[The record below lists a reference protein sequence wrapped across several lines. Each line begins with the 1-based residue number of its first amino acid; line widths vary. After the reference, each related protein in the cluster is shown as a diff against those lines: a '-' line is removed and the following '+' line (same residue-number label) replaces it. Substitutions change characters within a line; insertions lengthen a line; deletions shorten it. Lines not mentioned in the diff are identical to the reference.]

1 MEGDAPPASA
11 PGNDGSDT
19 APTPEAAGGS
29 LDVSIDDN
37 TADTSPSAVEDDAS
51 AGVTGDETEGDGESA
66 SDAEGDSKTEGA
78 GDAEDDDDAESTS
91 DAEGETP
98 AGDASDEKADK
109 SGATKGGAEGAE
121 PDQTASAISALGDLS
136 VSELKAYRRD
146 LDQKAEKL
154 RKRRDE
160 LNVGSRTHSQA
171 RNDLNASVREL
182 MDKGK
187 ELRTQRDEV
196 NVIVVAGRDERRKL
210 AEEASE
216 QREIFRKIKR
226 TRLRGKGPSVGLLKR
241 EMQEL
246 ELKQQTTA
254 LSTTKERELL
264 EKMAALQGRINE
276 MDAHLEQDEE
286 VRDAREAHREAQPRH
301 RQAQREM
308 QRIRSKAQEAH
319 ERMNKTLDE
328 GYELRRKAHGEQKA
342 FVRCKEEADD
352 VHRRYIDTIREIQK
366 IDKLLAGRRKAAGS
380 MASMAE
386 TQASA
391 EELFQQFLSG
401 EKLSTEQLMVIQK
414 AGLL

>member
-11 PGNDGSDT
+11 PENDGSDT
-19 APTPEAAGGS
+19 ASALEAG
-29 LDVSIDDN
+29 
-37 TADTSPSAVEDDAS
+37 PSEAPVEDVAANATPVVEEGTSAEAS
-51 AGVTGDETEGDGESA
+51 GDEDDGKGASEAES
-66 SDAEGDSKTEGA
+66 DEEVEGDSG
-78 GDAEDDDDAESTS
+78 
-91 DAEGETP
+91 AEGETP
-98 AGDASDEKADK
+98 AADASDEQVDKADAAEVDTPE
-109 SGATKGGAEGAE
+109 GDAAEGEASDADPAPAE
-121 PDQTASAISALGDLS
+121 PPGPALGDLS
-136 VSELKAYRRD
+136 VSDLKARRRELD
-146 LDQKAEKL
+146 LKAEKL

-171 RNDLNASVREL
+171 RNELNARVREL

-187 ELRTQRDEV
+187 ELRVQRDEV
-196 NVIVVAGRDERRKL
+196 NAIVVAGREERRKL
-210 AEEASE
+210 ADEASE
-216 QREIFRKIKR
+216 QREIFRKLKR

-264 EKMAALQGRINE
+264 EKMAALQSKINE

-286 VRDAREAHREAQPRH
+286 LSAGREKHREAQRRH
-301 RQAQREM
+301 REAQREM
-308 QRIRSKAQEAH
+308 QHIRSKAQEAH
-319 ERMNKTLDE
+319 DNMNKILDE

-352 VHRRYIDTIREIQK
+352 VHRRYIDTIRDIQK

-391 EELFQQFLSG
+391 EELFKQFLSG